1 MPFLITHYIF
11 GLKCLNK
18 IPEEYK
24 QILNDNI
31 DYFVIGTQGP
41 NILQYHSPFTDTK
54 YYTLSEQIH
63 NNQIYDFLSKSKS
76 KFLKSKNRDRI
87 LAYSLGYIS
96 HFLLDA
102 YCNNYINISSIVL
115 NTSSNCIKK
124 EIENHYICKD
134 SLDISNSYLKN
145 IKNTK
150 DITQI
155 ISELLGIKEGVIK
168 QSISNMKQYSSII
181 YVKNKKIN
189 ALYAKILKLLNKK
202 NYIDYLIFNNQE
214 ITHIAQI
221 VRINKYFDI
230 AVLHYQKLINNY
242 LDYLLKDSILSDFFL
257 NDFNNLNKQIE
268 ILDLNEEKKY
278 YIKDYLK

>member
-18 IPEEYK
+18 IPEEYT

-31 DYFVIGTQGP
+31 DYFIIGTQGP
-41 NILQYHSPFTDTK
+41 DILCYHSPFANTK
-54 YYTLSEQIH
+54 YYTLSKQIH

-76 KFLKSKNRDRI
+76 KFLMSKNRDRI
-87 LAYSLGYIS
+87 LAYSFGYIS
-96 HFLLDA
+96 HFLLDV
-102 YCNNYINISSIVL
+102 YCNNYISKSSVVL
-115 NTSSNCIKK
+115 NTSSNFIKR
-124 EIENHYICKD
+124 EIENHYINKD
-134 SLDISNSYLKN
+134 SLNIVDRYMKS

-155 ISELLGIKEGVIK
+155 ISELLDINEGVIK

-181 YVKNKKIN
+181 YVRNKKIN
-189 ALYAKILKLLNKK
+189 TLYAKILNLLNKK
-202 NYIDYLIFNNQE
+202 NYIDYLIYNNQE
-214 ITHIAQI
+214 TTHIAQI

-257 NDFNNLNKQIE
+257 NDFNNLKKQVE
-268 ILDLNEEKKY
+268 ILDLNDEKKY